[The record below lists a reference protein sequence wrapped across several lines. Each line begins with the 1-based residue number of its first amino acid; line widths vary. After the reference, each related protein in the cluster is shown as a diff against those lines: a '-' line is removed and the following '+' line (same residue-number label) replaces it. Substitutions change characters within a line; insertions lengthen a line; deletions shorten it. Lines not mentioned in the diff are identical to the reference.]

1 MPCLTMCSHMLYRR
15 GRVPSSSQAGADA
28 ATLSAQSREIAARL
42 IRWFLDDF
50 TRTSI
55 APVVNQAMSVT
66 SGDIRRLAYSIPLR
80 RALPNASHDLQ
91 AVLAMIPAEVAP
103 NRRRDGNRRARDRHA
118 GAADRRDLDRPGQC
132 AGHDQL
138 LGDAGPAWSP
148 GLRRSATARRLCGM
162 MLAVL
167 TA

>member
-1 MPCLTMCSHMLYRR
+1 MCSHMLYRR
-15 GRVPSSSQAGADA
+15 GRVSSSSQASADA

-80 RALPNASHDLQ
+80 HALPNASHDLQ

-138 LGDAGPAWSP
+138 LGDAGRSWSP
-148 GLRRSATARRLCGM
+148 GRRRSATARRLCGM

-167 TA
+167 TVA